1 MLLLIVII
9 NFVYIY
15 CVCSFAGILQITV
28 KQLFYIWYSNTVKEK
43 SDFCLLFWKNFTF
56 SSISKFMSIALFQ
69 RALWN
74 IYVSSNSLH
83 WLKNFTFSSISKFM
97 SIALFQ
103 RALWNIYVSS
113 NSLHWL
119 KHKSMKMDS
128 TWISKDILFRR
139 ENLFYNFFLLFSW
152 MIMPLIIKLN

>member
-83 WLKNFTFSSISKFM
+83 WLK
-97 SIALFQ
+97 
-103 RALWNIYVSS
+103 
-113 NSLHWL
+113 
-119 KHKSMKMDS
+119 HKSMKMDS